1 MYHVWL
7 NEMGDNFPRPKKD
20 KVKQIQDARIKLI
33 LRLIYFDHFIRN
45 LSDAYEASHET
56 SYGQNELFCKRVF
69 GSSSI
74 SFPLRCVA
82 ICLA

>member
-33 LRLIYFDHFIRN
+33 LRLIYW
-45 LSDAYEASHET
+45 EP
-56 SYGQNELFCKRVF
+56 Q
-69 GSSSI
+69 
-74 SFPLRCVA
+74 
-82 ICLA
+82 